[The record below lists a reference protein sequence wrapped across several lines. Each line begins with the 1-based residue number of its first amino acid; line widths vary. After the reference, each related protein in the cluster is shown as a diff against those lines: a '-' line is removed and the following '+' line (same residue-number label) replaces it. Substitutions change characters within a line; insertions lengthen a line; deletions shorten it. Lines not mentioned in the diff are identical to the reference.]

1 MNGQNLI
8 VASNPARKQ
17 RRSAAQKA
25 ASKRNIKKAQSA
37 RRRGTTKRRRRR
49 NQVKT
54 TTRQPYRYEGLYQR
68 RSNPRRYTMKGVI
81 DNQVIP
87 ALVGG
92 TGAVVNDLVVNF
104 LPFIPPEWRTG
115 WMRHITKAA
124 GALAISFLGNMFLD
138 KRTADQLGA
147 GAMTVVGYNVVRDMA
162 AQFAPNIP
170 LGEYLT
176 PVGEYL
182 DPALAGLGYYG
193 AGLDP
198 STIPGAGLE
207 TAGQFTRGSPYM
219 AASNN
224 AGDELDAWPTGGT
237 YDDLQY

>member
-1 MNGQNLI
+1 MSGTNLI
-8 VASNPARKQ
+8 VASNPARK
-17 RRSAAQKA
+17 RRTSRSPAQKR
-25 ASKRNIKKAQSA
+25 ASKRNIKKAQAA
-37 RRRGTTKRRRRR
+37 RRRGTRSSTKKRRRR
-49 NQVKT
+49 NPSHQV
-54 TTRQPYRYEGLYQR
+54 QPYSR
-68 RSNPRRYTMKGVI
+68 RSNPAYTFKGVL

-92 TGAVVNDLVVNF
+92 GGAVLNDLVVNF
-104 LPFIPPEWRTG
+104 IPMIPAEWRTG

-147 GAMTVVGYNVVRDMA
+147 GAMTVVGYNVVRDLA
-162 AQFAPNIP
+162 AQFAPTIP

-198 STIPGAGLE
+198 STVPGAGLE

-219 AASNN
+219 GTS
-224 AGDELDAWPTGGT
+224 DELDAWPTGGT
-237 YDDLQY
+237 YDDVQY

>member
-1 MNGQNLI
+1 MSGNNLI
-8 VASNPARKQ
+8 LASNPARKQ
-17 RRSAAQKA
+17 RRSPAQKA
-25 ASKRNIKKAQSA
+25 ASKRNIKKAQQA
-37 RRRGTTKRRRRR
+37 RRRGPTKRRRRR

-54 TTRQPYRYEGLYQR
+54 TTRAPYRYENLYR
-68 RSNPRRYTMKGVI
+68 RSNPRRGAYTMKGVI
-81 DNQVIP
+81 DNQVMP

-92 TGAVVNDLVVNF
+92 GGAVLNDLIVNF
-104 LPFIPPEWRTG
+104 IPFIPAQFRTG
-115 WMRHITKAA
+115 WMRHLTKAA

-147 GAMTVVGYNVVRDMA
+147 GAMTVVGYNVVRDLA
-162 AQFAPNIP
+162 AQFAPTIP

-182 DPALAGLGYYG
+182 DPALAGIGYYG
-193 AGLDP
+193 AGLNP
-198 STIPGAGLE
+198 STVPGAGLE

-219 AASNN
+219 GTSN
-224 AGDELDAWPTGGT
+224 ELDAWPTGST